1 MSRGLGDVYKR
12 QDWEVFSPIFLGAG
26 VDVGAGVAVTGGM
39 VGVAVGATVGTTS
52 SAFLSDPHPASVNA
66 IAVPTANT
74 IFLDFLT

>member
-1 MSRGLGDVYKR
+1 M
-12 QDWEVFSPIFLGAG
+12 
-26 VDVGAGVAVTGGM
+26 DVGAGVAVTGGM

-66 IAVPTANT
+66 IAVLTANT